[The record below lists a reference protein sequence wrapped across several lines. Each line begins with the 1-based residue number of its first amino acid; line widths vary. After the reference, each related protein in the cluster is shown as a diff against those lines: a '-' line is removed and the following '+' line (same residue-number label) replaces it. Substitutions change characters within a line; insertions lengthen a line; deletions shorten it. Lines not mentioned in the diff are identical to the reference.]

1 MRRIFIALIL
11 LVSITG
17 CPQSRDNSGWVDWD
31 NTANPPVLTQP
42 TQPIP
47 SQPKSDYSAT
57 VQSLLSLHNRER
69 EMKGRASLALD
80 PYLVKYA
87 QDYAEEMARR
97 NRLVHSNISV
107 LMGKYSTA
115 GENIAWNQRTEEE
128 VVRDWMNSSG
138 HKANIM
144 NRNFTKVGFG
154 VAKAKNGSLYWCTVF
169 GG

>member
-1 MRRIFIALIL
+1 MRRIFIGIL
-11 LVSITG
+11 LLVGVTG
-17 CPQSRDNSGWVDWD
+17 CPQDNGNSGWVDWD
-31 NTANPPVLTQP
+31 NTSNPPIVTP
-42 TQPIP
+42 TEPV
-47 SQPKSDYSAT
+47 QPKSDYSAT
-57 VQSLLSLHNRER
+57 VQTLLNLHNRER
-69 EMKGRASLALD
+69 ELKGRAGMVLD
-80 PYLVKYA
+80 PYLVQYA
-87 QDYAEEMARR
+87 QNYAEEMAHRD
-97 NRLVHSNISV
+97 RLVHSNISV

-138 HKANIM
+138 HRANIM